1 MRKKILFFGIFI
13 MAFLLFG
20 SIIAAATDD
29 NEQEDIKVER
39 LSSKEAIYLY
49 TGSPLILSEGKVR
62 MLDDKNPDIVAT
74 VVQSRTLLP
83 LRAIAEYFGA
93 EVRYDQSA
101 REAIID
107 YENKHYRFPIGQK
120 KYIMEEGSNTV
131 EYVMDTQSII
141 LNDRTMVPIRVIS
154 ENILNLKVS
163 YFDRIIAIADN
174 EVDLKSDEGLRE
186 EVRSKI
192 GEAVKARTMKELQM
206 ALSGG
211 ETPIKATW
219 NDPVVDI
226 SRPMDGAALESA
238 PNTASDS
245 SYSLTN
251 IQVEGIDEADVVKTD
266 GKFIYIA
273 GNNAVRIV
281 GADNGKLSDEAIIR
295 LAASK
300 NVSEIY
306 VADDKLIILGN
317 RWEEISKPLPMP
329 AIDGMEIGIIYPRP
343 SKNYSFVDIYDIS
356 NPLSPVFIKGHEMEG
371 NYQSSRKNG
380 EIVYLVTT
388 MYPYGDIILPMM
400 KDTVVSNDSFQL
412 KIDDVMIMPRYPSR
426 GYLVVSAININN
438 KEKTEVEAITAH
450 GAIMYMNESSL
461 YIAVNDWE
469 SNSSIIKFNLEG
481 MKVGYAG
488 SGEVKGYLLNQF
500 SLDEYE
506 GYLRVAT
513 TTQDRGNGVYVL
525 DESLNIAGSVEGLAK
540 GENIYSVRFMGEKGY
555 IVTFK
560 TIDPLF
566 VLDLSDPEKP
576 VVTGELKIPGFSN
589 YLHPVGKDLLLGI
602 GADTNEIFMRD
613 NSGEEVVIGTRQGGI
628 KFSLFDVSDM
638 GKPKEVSK
646 YVVGDSGSSSEAFY
660 NHKAIMIDET
670 SGNVAIDAYLYY
682 ERPEKGY
689 QHGAIIMD
697 YNNKKLSLR
706 GILESKYSGI
716 YGSYIPNARRIIYI
730 GDQLYYIQEGTITS
744 YDYDSLKKIDTLVLQ

>member
-1 MRKKILFFGIFI
+1 MRKNIIVFGIFI
-13 MAFLLFG
+13 MAFILFG
-20 SIIAAATDD
+20 SIIAAATDEK
-29 NEQEDIKVER
+29 EQEYIKGEE
-39 LSSKEAIYLY
+39 LSSKEAIFLY
-49 TGSPLILSEGKVR
+49 TGSPLILSDGKVR
-62 MLDDKNPDIVAT
+62 MLDKENPDIVAT

-107 YENKHYRFPIGQK
+107 YEDKRYRFPIGQK
-120 KYIMEEGSNTV
+120 KYITEDGSNTV
-131 EYVMDTQSII
+131 EYVMDTQSVI

-154 ENILNLKVS
+154 ENILNRKVS

-174 EVDLKSDEGLRE
+174 EINLKSDEGLRE

-192 GEAVKARTMKELQM
+192 GEAVKARTMKELKL
-206 ALSGG
+206 ALAGD
-211 ETPIKATW
+211 ETPRMATW
-219 NDPVVDI
+219 GKSVDF
-226 SRPMDGAALESA
+226 SRSMDGAALESA
-238 PNTASDS
+238 ANTASDN

-266 GKFIYIA
+266 GKYIYIA

-281 GADNGKLSDEAIIR
+281 GADNGKLSDETMIR
-295 LAASK
+295 MATNK

-306 VADDKLIILGN
+306 LADNKLVVIGN
-317 RWEEISKPLPMP
+317 RWEEMSKPLPRP
-329 AIDGMEIGIIYPRP
+329 AIDGMEIGIIYPMP
-343 SKNYSFVDIYDIS
+343 SRNYSFVDIYDIS
-356 NPLSPVFIKGHEMEG
+356 DPLNPVFVKGHEMEG

-380 EIVYLVTT
+380 EIVYLVTN
-388 MYPYGDIILPMM
+388 MYLNGDIILPMM
-400 KDTVVSNDSFQL
+400 KDTVISNESFHL

-461 YIAVNDWE
+461 YIAVNDW
-469 SNSSIIKFNLEG
+469 SSASSIIKFNLEG
-481 MKVGYAG
+481 MKIGYAG

-500 SLDEYE
+500 SMDEYE

-513 TTQDRGNGVYVL
+513 TSRDKGNGVYVF
-525 DESLNIAGSVEGLAK
+525 DESLNVVGSVEGLAE
-540 GENIYSVRFMGEKGY
+540 GETIYSVRFLGERGY
-555 IVTFK
+555 IVTFR

-566 VLDLSDPEKP
+566 VFDLSDPKNP

-589 YLHPVGKDLLLGI
+589 YLHPVGKNLLLGI
-602 GADTNEIFMRD
+602 GADTYEIFRRD

-628 KFSLFDVSDM
+628 KFSLFDVSNM
-638 GKPKEVSK
+638 GKPKEISK

-660 NHKAIMIDET
+660 NHKAIMIDEA
-670 SGNVAIDAYLYY
+670 SGNVAIDAYLYF
-682 ERPEKGY
+682 EKPEKGY
-689 QHGAIIMD
+689 QRGAVIMD
-697 YNNKKLSLR
+697 YNNKELSLR
-706 GILESKYSGI
+706 GILESEYSGI
-716 YGSYIPNARRIIYI
+716 YGNYIPNARRIIYI

-744 YDYDSLKKIDTLVLQ
+744 YDYDSLKKIDTMVLR